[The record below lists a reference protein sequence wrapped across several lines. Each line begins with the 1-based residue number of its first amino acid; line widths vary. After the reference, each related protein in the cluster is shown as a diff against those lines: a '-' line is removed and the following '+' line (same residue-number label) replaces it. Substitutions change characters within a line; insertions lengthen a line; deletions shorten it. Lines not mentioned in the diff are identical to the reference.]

1 MRYLTLFML
10 LVISCSSEE
19 HDSPETQPNAQG
31 IQGEAKATPNL
42 ADTIKTDSTSSVS
55 GTPSRLRS
63 DTLEVLIPKTAFKI
77 HTVWDQ
83 FSNDSSTLKTMFWV
97 QNTLKKTQ
105 LHSKYSTK
113 ILPQWSDSSR
123 IQIIPTDLVG
133 TDKALPDTLVLKSKS
148 WVRFGAYTFHVK
160 DSAEQA
166 LQLDFLIQN
175 AIQTKITELEAT
187 IQKRLKNRLLKR
199 TVSEGVLRANH
210 EDSLAI
216 AFLKNSTSLVKD
228 SLRISCQMRK
238 KTPQWTLQCTT
249 PSTSKIN

>member
-31 IQGEAKATPNL
+31 VQGDTKATPNL
-42 ADTIKTDSTSSVS
+42 SSAKTSDSTSSVS
-55 GTPSRLRS
+55 GPPTLLRS
-63 DTLEVLIPKTAFKI
+63 DTLDVLIPKTTFKI
-77 HTVWDQ
+77 NAVWDQ
-83 FSNDSSTLKTMFWV
+83 FSNDSSTLKTMFWA

-105 LHSKYSTK
+105 LHSKYATK

-133 TDKALPDTLVLKSKS
+133 KDKALPDTLVLKTKS
-148 WVRFGAYTFHVK
+148 WVRFGAYTFHIK

-175 AIQTKITELEAT
+175 SVPSKITELEAT
-187 IQKRLKNRLLKR
+187 IQKRLNNRLLKR
-199 TVSEGVLRANH
+199 TVSEGVLKANH

-238 KTPQWTLQCTT
+238 KAPQWTLQCTT
-249 PSTSKIN
+249 PPTPKAN